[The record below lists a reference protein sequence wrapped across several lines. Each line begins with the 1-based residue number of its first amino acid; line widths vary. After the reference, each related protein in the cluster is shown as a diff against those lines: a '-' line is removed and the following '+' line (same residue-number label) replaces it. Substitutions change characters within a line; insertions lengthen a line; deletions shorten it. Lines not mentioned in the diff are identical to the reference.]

1 MRKFKE
7 QPLSA
12 PGPRPVK
19 DQPCF
24 IYVLATI
31 GKAGNC
37 SPVKI
42 GIASNPEKRLASI
55 QTACPNPIRLQT
67 FFGPMDRD
75 LARAIEHEVHHYSAK
90 RKLHG
95 EWFDHDPAE
104 AVGLVEDVIRMLLTQ
119 DTAAAILGEQSA
131 HP

>member
-7 QPLSA
+7 QPISG

-19 DQPCF
+19 DLPCY
-24 IYVLATI
+24 IYVMATI

-42 GIASNPEKRLASI
+42 GIATDPDKRLASI
-55 QTACPNPIRLQT
+55 QTACPNPIRMQT
-67 FFGPMDRD
+67 FFGPMHRD
-75 LARAIEHEVHHYSAK
+75 LARAIEREVHHLSAR

-104 AVGLVEDVIRMLLTQ
+104 AAGLVEDAIRVLLSQ
-119 DTAAAILGEQSA
+119 ETAAEILGDYGQ